1 MDVNAVALFD
11 GMAFCIWRMAK
22 KFNSEGRAISNG
34 TSSKGMLEIL
44 KQNVTADKNGLYRSL
59 VSQCGINRV
68 GKTINE
74 ILDSALRLLEDTI
87 DIDGDQL
94 SLR

>member
-1 MDVNAVALFD
+1 MLPSIFSENLFD
-11 GMAFCIWRMAK
+11 DFFNEMCIRD
-22 KFNSEGRAISNG
+22 R
-34 TSSKGMLEIL
+34 
-44 KQNVTADKNGLYRSL
+44 
-59 VSQCGINRV
+59 
-68 GKTINE
+68 TINE

>member
-1 MDVNAVALFD
+1 
-11 GMAFCIWRMAK
+11 
-22 KFNSEGRAISNG
+22 
-34 TSSKGMLEIL
+34 MLEIL
-44 KQNVTADKNGLYRSL
+44 KQNVTADKNWLYRSL
-59 VSQCGINRV
+59 VSQCGITRM
-68 GKTINE
+68 GKAINE